1 MFQYVG
7 SPTIIEKIQYGK
19 MLGIISMGSNDLI
32 RNTADHFAVTIK
44 PH

>member
-19 MLGIISMGSNDLI
+19 MLGILFSMGINV
-32 RNTADHFAVTIK
+32 RHNQYGVK
-44 PH
+44 